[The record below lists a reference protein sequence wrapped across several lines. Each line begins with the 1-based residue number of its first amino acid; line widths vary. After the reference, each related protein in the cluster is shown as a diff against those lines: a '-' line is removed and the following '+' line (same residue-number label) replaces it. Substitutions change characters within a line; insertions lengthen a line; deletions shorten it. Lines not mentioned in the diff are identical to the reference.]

1 MCRSRRYPLKRLLS
15 LGILY
20 AFTGPALGQEA
31 SASDVIGEL
40 IREFVSQNTAL
51 TVVVADSSLISL
63 GIMDFDPNEFA
74 DFGDINVG
82 NDESFALRKSLRTY
96 SLPWSFEPQKLSAN
110 WQTSY
115 GVRISYVGSNQD
127 IIYSEPEYIN
137 TFDEESIIAYG
148 EKDWLYRLSK
158 GWQLTFSMSAQYL
171 YYRNHFDYQDPA
183 LLALRGFFDGQL
195 LNTSYQ
201 VWLADPA
208 VSAVYRG
215 KLLGRRFDYKIQY
228 RHALGHTVN
237 TDSRYQQTGVETG
250 RLSNTLTFHFDTPE
264 VYGRSTQVR
273 ALMRRIDLTGDAV
286 EPMGTHHYYQFG
298 VGWLLDTSS
307 PDSWLDSIGLGVSV
321 NAGSNLSGGS
331 VVLLFNE
338 EM

>member
-1 MCRSRRYPLKRLLS
+1 MYRSWRYSLKRLFS
-15 LGILY
+15 LGILCT
-20 AFTGPALGQEA
+20 FSWSALGQEA
-31 SASDVIGEL
+31 SASDMVGEL
-40 IREFVSQNTAL
+40 IRGFVAQNTAL

-74 DFGDINVG
+74 DFGDLNVG
-82 NDESFALRKSLRTY
+82 NEESFALRKSLRTY
-96 SLPWSFEPQKLSAN
+96 SLPWSFEPQRLSAN
-110 WQTSY
+110 WHTSY

-127 IIYSEPEYIN
+127 IIYSEPDYIN
-137 TFDEESIIAYG
+137 TFDEESVIVYG
-148 EKDWLYRLSK
+148 EKNWLYRFSK
-158 GWQLTFSMSAQYL
+158 AWQLTFSMSAQYL

-201 VWLADPA
+201 LWLVDPA

-228 RHALGHTVN
+228 RHALGHTIN
-237 TDSRYQQTGVETG
+237 TDSRYQRTEVETG

-264 VYGRSTQVR
+264 VYGRNTQVR
-273 ALMRRIDLTGDAV
+273 ALMRRIDLTGDAI
-286 EPMGTHHYYQFG
+286 EPMGTSHYYQFG
-298 VGWLLDTSS
+298 LGWLLDTSS
-307 PDSWLDSIGLGVSV
+307 QDSWLDSIGIGVSV

-338 EM
+338 EL